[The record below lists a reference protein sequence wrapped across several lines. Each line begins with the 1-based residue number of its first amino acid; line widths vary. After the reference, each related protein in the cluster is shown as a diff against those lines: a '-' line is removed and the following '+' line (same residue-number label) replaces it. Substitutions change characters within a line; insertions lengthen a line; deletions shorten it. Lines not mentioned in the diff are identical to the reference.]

1 MTGVDPGALRLVVE
15 RVSRVPT
22 RHRAFTTA
30 YQRARQFYR
39 IPGPVLDQLL
49 DLGFPHQRG
58 GDGLAFDRNDLRS
71 ASLILGLRSP
81 QRTAFLAM
89 AGALAA
95 AESNPAGAYA
105 MRIEGSCPDPGH
117 PGECDYALSA
127 AVGRSPAVCR
137 LAAAGAGRF
146 ALDLRVGPGGRHDLT
161 LSGGLRRLVEE
172 AARLQFHLIPKGLTG
187 DLGFV
192 AETGLADC
200 TLAMR
205 FLTARGAQ
213 LGVAVRGATG
223 LCLSRP
229 FANRHCW
236 LELRQAG
243 RWLPADPFFLNAL
256 AGWGLLD
263 GTAWPPHRCPAGAYW
278 RLEVGVDEPVVTHR
292 AAGGGPDRPRDSERL
307 GPAYFLVRPAGGGG
321 SGGH

>member
-1 MTGVDPGALRLVVE
+1 VTGLADPAALRLVVD
-15 RVSRVPT
+15 RVARVPA
-22 RHRAFTTA
+22 RHRAFTTPH
-30 YQRARQFYR
+30 QRARQFYR

-49 DLGFPHQRG
+49 DLGFPHQG
-58 GDGLAFDRNDLRS
+58 GGTGLVFDRNDLRS

-95 AESNPAGAYA
+95 AESNLAGAYA
-105 MRIEGSCPDPGH
+105 MRIEGSCPEPGH
-117 PGECDYALSA
+117 PGDCGYALSP
-127 AVGRSPAVCR
+127 AVRRSPAVLR
-137 LAAAGAGRF
+137 LVAADPGRF
-146 ALDLRVGPGGRHDLT
+146 ALDLRVGPGGRLDLT
-161 LSGGLRRLVEE
+161 LSAGQRRLVEE

-187 DLGFV
+187 DLGFA

-205 FLTARGAQ
+205 FLAARGAE

-256 AGWGLLD
+256 AGWGLID
-263 GTAWPPHRCPAGAYW
+263 GAAWPPHRCPAGAYW

-292 AAGGGPDRPRDSERL
+292 AAGAGPDRPRDSERL
-307 GPAYFLVRPAGGGG
+307 GPAYFLVRPAVGR